1 MNSEISE
8 IAMDKAL
15 KMGQDSTKGTF
26 LLFIGRIGSTILLA
40 IGAILVGVFIE
51 EGDLGL
57 YTIAL
62 IPAATILL
70 FHDWGVGQAIT
81 RYCAQ
86 KRGQNK
92 EGELRKI
99 ITVGLAFEAAI
110 GLVLTLISLLI
121 ADSLA
126 SNIFGKPEAG
136 FFIMI
141 SSITILS
148 TSLLTA
154 AQAIFLG
161 FERMHLSNITFI
173 SQAVVQ
179 SVLSILLVYM
189 GYGALGAVLGYTLG
203 VIISAIVAMSL
214 LAFVIIR
221 NLPNVTNVNTF
232 NTLKLLLGFGV
243 PLGISS
249 ILGGILASFY
259 PLMMASFVNE
269 TTIGNYRIALNFIAL
284 ISFFTIPV
292 SSVLFPTFSKINIK
306 KELQLLRSAFA
317 SSVKYSYLF
326 LAPVSMALIV
336 LSKPIVSTLYGDK
349 WVLAPFFLALAASI
363 HLFGAFGPI
372 SQTSLLSALG
382 KTRLLMKLNLL
393 AIAIGIPLS
402 FLLIPQLGIPGVI
415 LVDILDTLPSLIIC
429 TYWVRKH
436 YGAITELKTTGKM
449 LLASTIAAAVTYLFI
464 TVFSTASAWIMLT
477 IGATLFIMTYLIAI
491 PFIGAINQKDV
502 SNLRSMFSKLGFVSK
517 ILEVPLRII
526 EHQLRF
532 LSRAKK
538 EVI

>member
-1 MNSEISE
+1 
-8 IAMDKAL
+8 MDKAL
-15 KMGQDSTKGTF
+15 TMGQDSTKGSF
-26 LLFIGRIGSTILLA
+26 LLFIGRVGSTILLA

-86 KRGQNK
+86 NRSQNK
-92 EGELRKI
+92 EGELRKL
-99 ITVGLAFEAAI
+99 ITVGLAFEVTI

-126 SNIFGKPEAG
+126 TNIFGKPEAG

-161 FERMHLSNITFI
+161 FERMHLCNITFI
-173 SQAVVQ
+173 SQALVQ
-179 SVLSILLVYM
+179 SVLSILLVYL
-189 GYGALGAVLGYTLG
+189 GYGALGAVLGYTVG
-203 VIISAIVAMSL
+203 VIISSIVAMGL
-214 LAFVIIR
+214 LAFAIIR
-221 NLPNVTNVNTF
+221 NLPNVTNANTF

-243 PLGISS
+243 PLGIAT

-259 PLMMASFVNE
+259 SLMMASFVNE
-269 TTIGNYRIALNFIAL
+269 ATIGNYRIALNFIAL
-284 ISFFTIPV
+284 ISFITIPV

-306 KELQLLRSAFA
+306 KELKLLQSTFA
-317 SSVKYSYLF
+317 SSIKYSYLF

-349 WVLAPFFLALAASI
+349 WVLAPFFLALAACI
-363 HLFGAFGPI
+363 HLFGAFGPL
-372 SQTSLLSALG
+372 SQVSLLSALG
-382 KTRLLMKLNLL
+382 KTRVLMKLNLL
-393 AIAIGIPLS
+393 AIALGIPLS
-402 FLLIPQLGIPGVI
+402 FLLIPQFAIPGLI
-415 LVDILDTLPSLIIC
+415 LVDILDTLPSMLIC
-429 TYWVRKH
+429 TYWVWKH

-449 LLASTIAAAVTYLFI
+449 LLASVIAAVVTYLFM
-464 TVFSTASAWIMLT
+464 TVFPATYAWMTLT

-491 PFIGAINQKDV
+491 PFVGAINQQDV
-502 SNLRSMFSKLGFVSK
+502 SNLRSMFSKLGFASK
-517 ILEVPLRII
+517 LLEIPLRIV

-532 LSRAKK
+532 LSRTKK
-538 EVI
+538 RIL